1 MISVHVQT
9 EAFDVAAEM
18 AKLRAGRTDIGAL
31 VTFTGLVR
39 DTSDGTRISA
49 MTLEHYPAMTEKQL
63 RAIADTAWSRWPLLG
78 GTIIHRYGTLMPA
91 DEIVLV
97 ATASA
102 HREAA
107 FQSAMFLMDWL
118 KTKAPFWKKEGISEA
133 ARWVDAKAADDM
145 AADKWQIKAT

>member
-1 MISVHVQT
+1 MISVAVQT

-39 DTSDGTRISA
+39 DNKAGPALSE

-63 RAIADTAWSRWPLLG
+63 RAIADEAWQRWPLLA
-78 GTIIHRYGTLMPA
+78 GTIIHRYGTLKPA

-102 HREAA
+102 HRDAA
-107 FQSAMFLMDWL
+107 FQSAAFLMDWL
-118 KTKAPFWKKEGISEA
+118 KTKAPFWKKERSADGA
-133 ARWVDAKAADDM
+133 HWVEPKAADQQ
-145 AADKWQIKAT
+145 AAETWQLTTK